1 LPEASTFERH
11 VAGAEANVAVGLARL
26 GHRPAFIGRVG
37 ADGFGTAI
45 VRRLRGEGVATN
57 HVIVDHSAP
66 TGILVRERRALGPA
80 EVTYYRSGSAGS
92 RLETGDVDAAAELFR
107 TARWLHVTG
116 ITPALSTSARRA
128 VERAI
133 ALARESGL
141 RVSLDLNLRRK
152 LWSEKEA
159 AAVLAELAGQ
169 VDVILGSIDEVALVT
184 ASGASPQSNDPALLA
199 TRVLALG
206 PGTVVVKLGAEGA
219 LGVATG
225 EEPILEPAVATTPVD
240 TIGAGD
246 AFVAGFIAIALE
258 GATLSEALRAA
269 NACGAS
275 AVGVIGDQGGLPDRP
290 ELDRL
295 LAASGTDDAL
305 R

>member
-1 LPEASTFERH
+1 
-11 VAGAEANVAVGLARL
+11 
-26 GHRPAFIGRVG
+26 
-37 ADGFGTAI
+37 
-45 VRRLRGEGVATN
+45 
-57 HVIVDHSAP
+57 
-66 TGILVRERRALGPA
+66 
-80 EVTYYRSGSAGS
+80 
-92 RLETGDVDAAAELFR
+92 
-107 TARWLHVTG
+107 
-116 ITPALSTSARRA
+116 
-128 VERAI
+128 
-133 ALARESGL
+133 
-141 RVSLDLNLRRK
+141 
-152 LWSEKEA
+152 
-159 AAVLAELAGQ
+159 
-169 VDVILGSIDEVALVT
+169 
-184 ASGASPQSNDPALLA
+184 
-199 TRVLALG
+199 
-206 PGTVVVKLGAEGA
+206 VVKLGAEGA